1 MEQHIIL
8 YSTDCPRCKL
18 VKQMLD
24 IHHVPYTEIADKQV
38 ILDKDFDSVPVMDI
52 NGKIMDYSGILTWL
66 KQNNY
71 YSLWEEN

>member
-24 IHHVPYTEIADKQV
+24 IHHVPYTEITDKQA
-38 ILDKDFDSVPVMDI
+38 ILDRDFDSVPMMDV
-52 NGKIMDYSGILTWL
+52 NGKMMDYSGILTWL
-66 KQNNY
+66 EQNNY